1 MRYINEIIIHC
12 TATPPGMD
20 VGVKEINAWHLARG
34 WKGCGYHYVVRLD
47 GTVERGRYL
56 SQPGAHC
63 SGHNAHSIGIA
74 YVGGVDDQGRPR
86 DTRTEAQKTA
96 LRQLIAKHVNANNI
110 TRIRGHRDYAAKA
123 CPCFDAKKEYENMA
137 KTILSKKIR

>member
-20 VGVKEINAWHLARG
+20 VGVKEINAWHFARG

-56 SQPGAHC
+56 SQPGVHC

-74 YVGGVDDQGRPR
+74 YVGGVDDQGRPK

-96 LRQLIAKHVNANNI
+96 LRQLIAKHANVNNI

-123 CPCFDAKKEYENMA
+123 CPCFDAKNEYENMA

>member
-1 MRYINEIIIHC
+1 MRYSNEIIIHC

-74 YVGGVDDQGRPR
+74 YVGGVDDQGRPK

-96 LRQLIAKHVNANNI
+96 LRQLIAKHVNGNNI

>member
-20 VGVKEINAWHLARG
+20 VGVKEINAWHFARG

-74 YVGGVDDQGRPR
+74 YVGGVDEQGRPK

-96 LRQLIAKHVNANNI
+96 LRQLIAKHVNANTI
-110 TRIRGHRDYAAKA
+110 TKIRGHRDYAAKA